1 MPGIMGFYPFGEG
14 RENWD
19 ASRFL
24 YYGLTALQG
33 RGEACTSIAL
43 IDNESKQISVHTK
56 NSHVEEFYKLLS
68 GNKVRGYIGVGQV
81 SPSEDD
87 GLVEVESP
95 TRLVLAGDGKP
106 SYEGERGEAFRRLA
120 ERLSTLLAEKND
132 PLDAAAQVI
141 SEAGVGFSFIA
152 LTENEEMIC
161 CRDPLGVKPLEVG
174 AVGFD
179 LGIVSSES
187 AALDVVGATHSGPIQ
202 AGECVVFD
210 PLSIRRRKQGILN
223 RRAYCAFEYVYLA
236 RADSYINDIPIYAVR
251 ERIGEVLA
259 EEKDV
264 EGDVVIGVP
273 ETALPFALSYSRKKS
288 IPVKLGFM
296 RTGRHVRSALKP
308 TQFERLMGVQLKL
321 NPIKAAIDSKD
332 IVLID
337 DSVVRGNTLK
347 NTVLNLRRRG
357 AKRVHVRVG
366 SPAIISHCPFGTE
379 VPPIDELIGRALS
392 EDEIAEII
400 GADSFSY
407 LSIDG
412 LVKAIGL
419 PKHMLCLGCFTGEYP
434 SKEEV
439 R

>member
-1 MPGIMGFYPFGEG
+1 MPGIIGFYPFGEG

-33 RGEACTSIAL
+33 RGETCTSIAL
-43 IDNESKQISVHTK
+43 LNSGSKRISVYTG
-56 NSHVEEFYKLLS
+56 NTHVEEFYKHIS
-68 GNKVRGYIGVGQV
+68 GNEARGFIGIGQV
-81 SPSEDD
+81 SPAEDD

-95 TRLVLAGDGKP
+95 IRLVLAGDGKP
-106 SYEGERGEAFRRLA
+106 NYEGDKIEAFRRLA
-120 ERLSTLLAEKND
+120 ERLSTLLADKSD
-132 PLDAAAQVI
+132 PMDAAAQVI
-141 SEAGVGFSFIA
+141 AEAGVGFSFIA
-152 LTENEEMIC
+152 LTEREELIC

-179 LGIVSSES
+179 LGLVSSES

-210 PLSIRRRKQGILN
+210 PLSIRRQKQGGLN
-223 RRAYCAFEYVYLA
+223 SKAYCAFEYVYLA
-236 RADSYINDIPIYAVR
+236 RADSFINDIPIYAVR
-251 ERIGEVLA
+251 EKIGEILA
-259 EEKDV
+259 EEKV
-264 EGDVVIGVP
+264 AESDVVIGIP
-273 ETALPFALSYSRKKS
+273 ETALPFALSYARKTS
-288 IPVKLGFM
+288 TPVKLGFT
-296 RTGRHVRSALKP
+296 RTGRHIRSALKP

-321 NPIKAAIDSKD
+321 NPIRAAVDNKD
-332 IVLID
+332 VVLID

-347 NTVLNLRRRG
+347 NTVLNLRRKG

-392 EDEIAEII
+392 QNEIAEII

-407 LSIDG
+407 LSIEG
-412 LVKAIGL
+412 LIRAIGL
-419 PKHMLCLGCFTGEYP
+419 PREMLCLGCFTGEYP
-434 SKEEV
+434 SKKVE
-439 R
+439 

>member
-43 IDNESKQISVHTK
+43 LESESRQISVYRDNTY
-56 NSHVEEFYKLLS
+56 VEEFYKRFPQ
-68 GNKVRGYIGVGQV
+68 NRIRGFIGIGQV
-81 SPSEDD
+81 SPNEDD
-87 GLVEVESP
+87 ALIEVKAP
-95 TRLVLAGDGKP
+95 IRLVLAGDGKP
-106 SYEGERGEAFRRLA
+106 SYDGDRVEAFYKLA
-120 ERLSTLLAEKND
+120 QRLSTLLAERED
-132 PLDAAAQVI
+132 PLDATAQI
-141 SEAGVGFSFIA
+141 IKEAGIGFSFIA
-152 LTENEEMIC
+152 LTEREEMIC

-179 LGIVSSES
+179 LGLVSSES
-187 AALDVVGATHSGPIQ
+187 AALDVVGATHSGPVQ
-202 AGECVVFD
+202 AGECVIFD
-210 PLSIRRRKQGILN
+210 PLSVRRRSASN
-223 RRAYCAFEYVYLA
+223 SDYRAYCAFEYVYLA
-236 RADSYINDIPIYAVR
+236 RADSYLNDIPVYSVR
-251 ERIGEVLA
+251 ERIGEILA
-259 EEKDV
+259 EEKPV
-264 EGDVVIGVP
+264 EGDVVIGIP
-273 ETALPFALSYSRKKS
+273 ETAIPFSLGYSSKTS
-288 IPVKLGFM
+288 TSVKLGFA

-321 NPIKAAIDSKD
+321 NPIRAAIDGKD

-347 NTVLNLRRRG
+347 NTVLNLRRKG

-366 SPAIISHCPFGTE
+366 SPAIISQCPFGTE
-379 VPPIDELIGRALS
+379 VPPADELIGRALS
-392 EDEIAEII
+392 EEEIAEIV
-400 GADSFSY
+400 GADSFAY

-419 PKHMLCLGCFTGEYP
+419 PRKMLCLGCFTGEYP
-434 SKEEV
+434 KQGG
-439 R
+439 

>member
-1 MPGIMGFYPFGEG
+1 MPGIIGFYPFGEG

-43 IDNESKQISVHTK
+43 LEDKSKQINIYKDNTY
-56 NSHVEEFYKLLS
+56 VEEFYKRIS
-68 GNKVRGYIGVGQV
+68 ESKVRGFIGIGQV
-81 SPSEDD
+81 SPNEDD
-87 GLVEVESP
+87 TLIEVKAP

-106 SYEGERGEAFRRLA
+106 SYEGDRVEAFYKLA
-120 ERLSTLLAEKND
+120 QRLSTLLAEKED
-132 PLDAAAQVI
+132 PLDAAAQIVR
-141 SEAGVGFSFIA
+141 EAGVGFSFIA
-152 LTENEEMIC
+152 LTEKEEMIC

-179 LGIVSSES
+179 LGLISSES

-202 AGECVVFD
+202 AGECVVFE
-210 PLSIRRRKQGILN
+210 PLSISRLN
-223 RRAYCAFEYVYLA
+223 TSNSDCRAHCAFEYVYLA
-236 RADSYINDIPIYAVR
+236 RADSIINDISIYSVR
-251 ERIGEVLA
+251 ERIGQILA
-259 EEKDV
+259 EEKAA
-264 EGDVVIGVP
+264 EGDVVIGIP
-273 ETALPFALSYSRKKS
+273 ETALPFSLGYSSKTAT
-288 IPVKLGFM
+288 PVKLGFT

-308 TQFERLMGVQLKL
+308 TQFERIMGVQLKL
-321 NPIKAAIDSKD
+321 NPIRAAVDGKD

-347 NTVLNLRRRG
+347 NTVLNLRRKG

-392 EDEIAEII
+392 EEEISEII

-407 LSIDG
+407 LSTGG
-412 LVKAIGL
+412 LIRAIGL
-419 PKHMLCLGCFTGEYP
+419 PREMLCLGCFTGEYP
-434 SKEEV
+434 NKEV
-439 R
+439 RR

>member
-1 MPGIMGFYPFGEG
+1 MGFYPFGEG

-43 IDNESKQISVHTK
+43 IDSETKQISVYTK
-56 NSHVEEFYKLLS
+56 NTYVEEFYKLIS
-68 GNKVRGYIGVGQV
+68 GNKVRGYIGIGQV

-87 GLVEVESP
+87 ALIEVKSP
-95 TRLVLAGDGKP
+95 IRLVIAGDGKP
-106 SYEGERGEAFRRLA
+106 SYEGERSEAFRRLA
-120 ERLSTLLAEKND
+120 ERLSTLLAEKKD
-132 PLDAAAQVI
+132 PLDAAAQVV
-141 SEAGVGFSFIA
+141 SEAGIGFSFIA

-210 PLSIRRRKQGILN
+210 PLSIRRRRQNGSN

-236 RADSYINDIPIYAVR
+236 RPDSYINDIAVYTVR

-259 EEKDV
+259 E
-264 EGDVVIGVP
+264 VVIGVP
-273 ETALPFALSYSRKKS
+273 ETALPFALSYSYKKS
-288 IPVKLGFM
+288 IPAKLGFM

-308 TQFERLMGVQLKL
+308 TQLERLIGVQLKL
-321 NPIKAAIDSKD
+321 NPIRAAVDGKD
-332 IVLID
+332 VVLID

-366 SPAIISHCPFGTE
+366 SPAIISYCPFGTE
-379 VPPIDELIGRALS
+379 VPPVDELIGRALS
-392 EDEIAEII
+392 EEEIAEII
-400 GADSFSY
+400 GADTFSY

-412 LVKAIGL
+412 LVRAIGL
-419 PKHMLCLGCFTGEYP
+419 PKNMLCLGCFTGEYP
-434 SKEEV
+434 SKEGA
-439 R
+439 

>member
-43 IDNESKQISVHTK
+43 IDSESKRISVYTK
-56 NSHVEEFYKLLS
+56 NTQVEEFYKLVS
-68 GNKVRGYIGVGQV
+68 VDKVRGFIGIGQV
-81 SPSEDD
+81 SPSEND
-87 GLVEVESP
+87 GLIEVEAP
-95 TRLVLAGDGKP
+95 IKLVLAGDGKP
-106 SYEGERGEAFRRLA
+106 SYEGDRAEAFSRVA
-120 ERLSTLLAEKND
+120 ERLSTLLAEKKD
-132 PLDAAAQVI
+132 PIEAAAQVVA
-141 SEAGVGFSFIA
+141 EAGVGFSFIA
-152 LTENEEMIC
+152 LTEDEELIC

-187 AALDVVGATHSGPIQ
+187 AALDVVGATHSGQIQ

-210 PLSIRRRKQGILN
+210 PLSIRRRRLGGSSL
-223 RRAYCAFEYVYLA
+223 RAYCAFEYVYLA
-236 RADSYINDIPIYAVR
+236 RADSLINDIPVYAVR
-251 ERIGEVLA
+251 ERVGEILA
-259 EEKDV
+259 EEGAA
-264 EGDVVIGVP
+264 ESDVVIGIP
-273 ETALPFALSYSRKKS
+273 ENALPFALSYSRKRA
-288 IPVKLGFM
+288 IPVKLGFI

-321 NPIKAAIDSKD
+321 NPIRAAIDGKD
-332 IVLID
+332 VVLID

-347 NTVLNLRRRG
+347 NTVLNLRRKG
-357 AKRVHVRVG
+357 AKSVHVRVG

-407 LSIDG
+407 LSVDG
-412 LVKAIGL
+412 LVRAIGL
-419 PKHMLCLGCFTGEYP
+419 PKGMLCLGCFTGEYP